1 MSGFSQKKAGSF
13 EWLCSDNFP
22 DCAVHA
28 FTTRFGGVS
37 EGHLASLNLGVS
49 RGDRDKNVEKNY
61 SIVCSALGLDPEKL
75 VFYHQVHGTDTPIVT
90 SADALPVISSARGSA
105 DGSITNERGLTLA
118 VFTADCVPVLLC
130 DPVKKVVAAVHSGW
144 RGTAQGIAAAAV
156 ERMKRS
162 FGCKGEDIFA
172 AVGPCI
178 KPCCFETDE
187 DVPSAMLEKHGEL
200 ARAHIES
207 LGGGRF
213 RVDLAGIN
221 RSLLEDCGVK
231 SENISV
237 CDECTCCGGEEK
249 YWSHRRTGDRRGSL
263 AALIML
269 K

>member
-13 EWLCSDNFP
+13 EWLCADIFP

-28 FTTRFGGVS
+28 FTTRLGGVS

-49 RGDRDKNVEKNY
+49 RGDCDENVEKNY

-75 VFYHQVHGTDTPIVT
+75 VFYHQVHGTDTPVVT
-90 SADALPVISSARGSA
+90 SADALPIISSARGSA

-130 DPVKKVVAAVHSGW
+130 DPVKNVVAAVHSGW
-144 RGTAQGIAAAAV
+144 RGTAQGIASIAV
-156 ERMKRS
+156 KRMERL
-162 FGCKGEDIFA
+162 FGCRGEDIYA

-178 KPCCFETDE
+178 QPCCFETDE
-187 DVPSAMLEKHGEL
+187 DVPSAMLESHGEL
-200 ARAHIES
+200 AREHIVS
-207 LGGGRF
+207 LGSGRF
-213 RVDLAGIN
+213 RVNLSGIN
-221 RSLLEDCGVK
+221 RSLLEGCGLK
-231 SENISV
+231 PENISV
-237 CDECTCCGGEEK
+237 STECTCCSDENR
-249 YWSHRRTGDRRGSL
+249 YWSHRRTGDKRGSL